1 MPAVKITQP
10 ASKESQAEV
19 LKNVAEKVMEVEMDI
34 PAGGSYMIHY
44 EKNKYEHIGLSTNVT
59 PPTRKHNAKFRPKAV
74 EIDSN
79 GSFQRQEQVQYV
91 EEVENTRFPCG
102 FYNVEVGNR
111 YNLTVGSGGMGL
123 KTAGSFKIAGDG
135 RGVITAGDELY
146 MSSQGNINVAS
157 SDNISIVGKSL
168 TLETPNQVVV
178 NSNLGVN
185 KNMIVNGGAFIDG
198 EVFLNHISCPAEVQY
213 TGGGIG
219 SYGQLMVNAGANGNI
234 KGNGG
239 GGAIIAYADVS
250 YIKKLLTTPLS
261 DSRGDSHAY
270 SWSGPDKVPV
280 LVLPDSSV
288 GLASTVGNNTAS
300 NPEYSIFVYPHE
312 HPFNNIPLSFTTGNN
327 KNRDK
332 AAAMNSGQN
341 LVKAQPISHGYKT
354 PA

>member
-10 ASKESQAEV
+10 ASKDSQAEV
-19 LKNVAEKVMEVEMDI
+19 LKNVAEKVMDVEMQM
-34 PAGGSYMIHY
+34 PPGGSYMIHY
-44 EKNKYEHIGLSTNVT
+44 EKNKYEHIGLSTNVS

-74 EIDSN
+74 EIDSD

-91 EEVENTRFPCG
+91 EEVENSRFPCG
-102 FYNVEVGNR
+102 FYNIEVGNR

-157 SDNISIVGKSL
+157 NDNVSIVGKSL

-219 SYGQLMVNAGANGNI
+219 SYGQLMVGAGPTGSI

-250 YIKKLLTTPLS
+250 YIKRLY
-261 DSRGDSHAY
+261 DSIGAPKAP
-270 SWSGPDKVPV
+270 WTMVDKVPV
-280 LVLPDSSV
+280 MVLPDSAI
-288 GLASTVGNNTAS
+288 GLASSVGNSVAS
-300 NPEYSIFVYPHE
+300 NPPFSVFVYPHE

-327 KNRDK
+327 KNRDN
-332 AAAMNSGQN
+332 AAAMNSGQS
-341 LVKAQPISHGYKT
+341 LMKAKPISHGYKT
-354 PA
+354 PQ

>member
-10 ASKESQAEV
+10 ASKDSQAEV
-19 LKNVAEKVMEVEMDI
+19 LKNVAEKTMEVEMQI

-59 PPTRKHNAKFRPKAV
+59 PSTRTHTAKFKPKAV

-79 GSFQRQEQVQYV
+79 GTFQRQEQVQYV
-91 EEVENTRFPCG
+91 EEIENTRFPCG

-111 YNLTVGSGGMGL
+111 YNLTVGAGGIGI
-123 KTAGSFKIAGDG
+123 KTAGGFKMGGDG
-135 RGVITAGDELY
+135 RGVITAGAELY
-146 MSSQGNINVAS
+146 MSSQGNINIAS
-157 SDNISIVGKSL
+157 NDNISLKGKSL
-168 TLETPNQVVV
+168 TLETPNQVLV
-178 NSNLGVN
+178 NCNLGVN

-219 SYGQLMVNAGANGNI
+219 SYGQLMVGAGANGDI

-250 YIKKLLTTPLS
+250 YIKNLYNSIGAPKAPWTE
-261 DSRGDSHAY
+261 A
-270 SWSGPDKVPV
+270 DKVPV
-280 LVLPDSSV
+280 LVLPDGSIGLASSV
-288 GLASTVGNNTAS
+288 GNTAAS
-300 NPEYSIFVYPHE
+300 NPEFSVFVYPHE

-327 KNRDK
+327 KNRDN
-332 AAAMNSGQN
+332 AAAMNSGST
-341 LVKAQPISHGYKT
+341 LIKAKPISHGYKT
-354 PA
+354 PQ

>member
-1 MPAVKITQP
+1 
-10 ASKESQAEV
+10 
-19 LKNVAEKVMEVEMDI
+19 
-34 PAGGSYMIHY
+34 
-44 EKNKYEHIGLSTNVT
+44 
-59 PPTRKHNAKFRPKAV
+59 
-74 EIDSN
+74 
-79 GSFQRQEQVQYV
+79 
-91 EEVENTRFPCG
+91 
-102 FYNVEVGNR
+102 
-111 YNLTVGSGGMGL
+111 
-123 KTAGSFKIAGDG
+123 
-135 RGVITAGDELY
+135 

-157 SDNISIVGKSL
+157 NDNISLKGKSL
-168 TLETPNQVVV
+168 TLDTPNQVVV

-219 SYGQLMVNAGANGNI
+219 SYGQLMVGAGANGDI

-250 YIKKLLTTPLS
+250 YIKKLLTTPLR
-261 DSRGDSHAY
+261 DSRGDVHAY
-270 SWSGPDKVPV
+270 SWGGPDKVPV

-288 GLASTVGNNTAS
+288 GLASTVGNNAAS

-332 AAAMNSGQN
+332 AAAMNSGS
-341 LVKAQPISHGYKT
+341 VFMKAKPISHGYKT
-354 PA
+354 PQ